1 MSTQEVHRH
10 ITVLLNEAVAAL
22 NIRENGVYVDGTFGR
37 GGHSKLIL

>member
-22 NIRENGVYVDGTFGR
+22 NIRENVCMWMERLAGAAIQ
-37 GGHSKLIL
+37 S